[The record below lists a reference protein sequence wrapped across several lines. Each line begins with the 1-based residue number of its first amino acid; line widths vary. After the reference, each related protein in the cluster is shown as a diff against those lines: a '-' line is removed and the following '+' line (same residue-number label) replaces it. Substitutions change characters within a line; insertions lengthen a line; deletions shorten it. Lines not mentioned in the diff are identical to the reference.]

1 MIRIITASAFAAA
14 ALALLP
20 AAAAAQGVPEMVS
33 AGDPDGVAAVMNYA
47 GHEAELVTD
56 PYGDPKI
63 DTRFGGWGGSIWFYG
78 CDENHEGCD
87 SLQFVVGFNREQPL
101 PLEMLSEL
109 VAEHRLAAIY
119 VDDEGD
125 PWLKWD
131 IITESGI
138 PAGVFNSSLRQFSEQ
153 AAAIAEIV
161 FAEERA
167 AQ

>member
-1 MIRIITASAFAAA
+1 MIRIFKASATAAA
-14 ALALLP
+14 VLALLP
-20 AAAAAQGVPEMVS
+20 AAAAAQGAPEMVS
-33 AGDPDGVAAVMNYA
+33 AGDPDGIAAVMNYA
-47 GHEAELVTD
+47 GYEAELVTD

-78 CDENHEGCD
+78 CNESHEECD
-87 SLQFVVGFNREQPL
+87 SLQFVVGFDREEPL
-101 PLEMLSEL
+101 PLEMLNQL

-119 VDDEGD
+119 LDEEGD

-131 IITESGI
+131 IITEGGI

-153 AAAIAEIV
+153 ASAIADLV